1 MTRSTSY
8 PPIKRS
14 LDILV
19 ALAALSL
26 LWPILAVIALA
37 IRLDSPGPS
46 LFLQARVGLDGQ
58 TFHVFKFRTMRNDLS
73 GPVLTQVNDPRIT
86 RLGRWLR
93 RTSIDE
99 LPQLV
104 NILRGDMSLIGPRPE
119 VPSIVATYPPEWRPV
134 FGVRPGLTGWAQ
146 VHGRDDLDIPTKLG
160 YDLEYVANLRFAL
173 DWRIFWSTF
182 PLLLKGV
189 GIK

>member
-1 MTRSTSY
+1 MPRSSSY
-8 PPIKRS
+8 PFIKRG

-26 LWPILAVIALA
+26 LWPVLAVIALA

-46 LFLQARVGLDGQ
+46 LFLQPRIGLDGQ
-58 TFHVFKFRTMRNDLS
+58 TFQVFKFRTMRNDLS

-86 RLGRWLR
+86 RLGHWLR
-93 RTSIDE
+93 RTSVDE
-99 LPQLV
+99 IPQLV

-119 VPSIVATYPPEWRPV
+119 VPSIVASYPPEWRPV
-134 FGVRPGLTGWAQ
+134 FQVRPGLTGWAQ